1 MNKTKLVAA
10 KEEAIHSVAL
20 VVASAASPASKA
32 SMTSSDN
39 RVVKEELEAHHSET
53 FLTSS
58 RSSSEDSKEAIG
70 KEEVLEL
77 LPEVKT

>member
-1 MNKTKLVAA
+1 MNKTKLVPA
-10 KEEAIHSVAL
+10 KEEVIHSVVS
-20 VVASAASPASKA
+20 VVASVASLASKA
-32 SMTSSDN
+32 STTSSDN

-58 RSSSEDSKEAIG
+58 RSSSEANKEAIG

-77 LPEVKT
+77 LLEVRT